1 MYRQLI
7 LFSPVVLAVS
17 LMVAAAGASDHGI
30 AMHGAPKYPRGFSH
44 FDYVNPAAL
53 KGGTLRLA
61 AQGSFDSLN
70 PYILKGV
77 PAAGLQFTFESLLK
91 RGQDEPFT
99 LYGRLAAR
107 VVAAPDRGAVTFY
120 LDPRARFA
128 DGRPVTVEDVLFSY
142 QTLRE
147 KGRAN
152 HRLYYK
158 RVAGIDRVGDD
169 GIRFRFADT
178 SDREQALIMGLMP
191 ILPAHWFK
199 SRRFDETT
207 LQAIPGSG
215 PYEVAAVEPGRHVSY
230 RRRADYWGRDLGIN
244 VGHNNFDRILYDYY
258 RDAAIATEAFYADA
272 YDLRLEFDPTRWLAA
287 RDTAAVRRGDIRLLE
302 AVHGRPSGMR
312 GFVFNTRRALFRD
325 AQVRAALAT
334 VFDFEGLN
342 RRYFG
347 GALRRTDSYFAN
359 SELAARDLP
368 DDDERHL
375 LAPFEA
381 DLPAALFERPFQ
393 VASSPTAAAVRANLK
408 QAFAL
413 LQEAG
418 WRVRDGV
425 MTHDQSG
432 DRLAFEILLADP
444 REERVALAYARSLLR
459 LGVEAR
465 VRVVDAAQFQR
476 RLRDFDYD
484 VMLTYWY
491 QSLSPGA
498 EQAYYW
504 GSAAADD
511 PGSRNYSGLKS
522 AAVDRV
528 LERLTAARERGALV
542 TAARTLDRLL
552 LWSHLVVP
560 LYYTPVDRFAF
571 WDRFGM
577 PATPPLYGRDFMR
590 WWAKAQ

>member
-1 MYRQLI
+1 MIGRYFRYGLAA
-7 LFSPVVLAVS
+7 LTACLAVNS
-17 LMVAAAGASDHGI
+17 AGATDHGI
-30 AMHGAPKYPRGFSH
+30 AMHGAPKYSAQFTH
-44 FDYVNPAAL
+44 FDYVNPAAP

-107 VVAAPDRGAVTFY
+107 VIAAPDRATVTFH

-128 DGRPVTVEDVLFSY
+128 DGRPVTVDDVLFSY
-142 QTLRE
+142 RTLRQQ
-147 KGRAN
+147 GRAN

-158 RVAGIDRVGDD
+158 RVAAVDRVGSD
-169 GIRFRFADT
+169 GVRFRFADT

-191 ILPAHWFK
+191 ILPAHWFE

-215 PYEVAAVEPGRHVSY
+215 PYKVADVEPGRHITY

-244 VGHNNFDRILYDYY
+244 VGHNNFDRIHYDYY

-287 RDTAAVRRGDIRLLE
+287 RDTAAVRGGDIRLLE
-302 AVHGRPSGMR
+302 AAHGRPSGMR
-312 GFVFNTRRALFRD
+312 GFVFNMRKALFRD
-325 AQVRAALAT
+325 TQVRAALAL
-334 VFDFEGLN
+334 VLDFDGLN

-359 SELAARDLP
+359 SELATRGLP
-368 DDDERHL
+368 DDDERRL

-381 DLPAALFERPFQ
+381 ALPAGLFERPFE
-393 VASSPTAAAVRANLK
+393 VAPAATVRAKLK
-408 QAFAL
+408 RAFAL
-413 LQEAG
+413 LQAAG
-418 WRVRDGV
+418 WRVRDGI

-432 DRLAFEILLADP
+432 DPLAFEILLADP

-476 RLRDFDYD
+476 RLQGFDYD
-484 VMLTYWY
+484 MMLTYWY

-511 PGSRNYSGLKS
+511 PGSRNYAGLKS
-522 AAVDRV
+522 AAVDHV

-542 TAARTLDRLL
+542 AAARALDRLL

-571 WDRFGM
+571 WNRFGM
-577 PATPPLYGRDFMR
+577 PAMPPLYGRDFMR
-590 WWAKAQ
+590 WWVKAR

>member
-1 MYRQLI
+1 
-7 LFSPVVLAVS
+7 
-17 LMVAAAGASDHGI
+17 
-30 AMHGAPKYPRGFSH
+30 MHGAPKYPPGFSH
-44 FDYVNPAAL
+44 FDYVNPTAL

-77 PAAGLQFTFESLLK
+77 PALGLQWTFESLLK

-107 VVAAPDRGAVTFY
+107 VVTSADRSTVTFH

-128 DGRPVTVEDVLFSY
+128 DGRPVTVADVLFSY
-142 QTLRE
+142 RVLRSQ
-147 KGRAN
+147 GRAN

-158 RVAGIDRVGDD
+158 RVASADRVGGD

-191 ILPAHWFK
+191 ILPAHWFE
-199 SRRFDETT
+199 SRPFDKTT

-215 PYEVAAVEPGRHVSY
+215 PYEVADVEPGRQISY
-230 RRRADYWGRDLGIN
+230 RRRADYWGRDLGVN
-244 VGHNNFDRILYDYY
+244 RGHNNFDYIRYDYY

-302 AVHGRPSGMR
+302 AAHGRPSGMR
-312 GFVFNTRRALFRD
+312 GFVFNMRKALFRD
-325 AQVRAALAT
+325 RRVRAALAL
-334 VFDFEGLN
+334 VLDFDGLN

-347 GALRRTDSYFAN
+347 GSLRRIDSFFAN
-359 SELAARDLP
+359 SELAADNP
-368 DDDERHL
+368 
-375 LAPFEA
+375 LAPGA
-381 DLPAALFERPFQ
+381 VPGSD
-393 VASSPTAAAVRANLK
+393 VRANLK

-413 LQEAG
+413 LRTAG

-425 MTHDQSG
+425 MTDDQG
-432 DRLAFEILLADP
+432 GGELAFEVLLADP
-444 REERVALAYARSLLR
+444 REERVALAYAQSLRR
-459 LGVEAR
+459 LGVAAR
-465 VRVVDAAQFQR
+465 VRVVDTAQFQR
-476 RLRDFDYD
+476 RLQDFDFD
-484 VMLTYWY
+484 MMLTYWY

-504 GSAAADD
+504 GSAAADN
-511 PGSRNYSGLKS
+511 PGSRNYAGLKS
-522 AAVDRV
+522 AAVDQV
-528 LERLTAARERGALV
+528 IERLTAARRRDDLV
-542 TAARTLDRLL
+542 TAARDLDRLL
-552 LWSHLVVP
+552 VRSHLVVP

-577 PATPPLYGRDFMR
+577 PASPPLYGRDFIR
-590 WWAKAQ
+590 WWAR